1 MAGIP
6 VDPRRGM
13 GPQPGAGRWPA
24 REHAWVNEGEPTMRN
39 AKRTVWM
46 VLGAGALAFGLLGAG
61 YGASGGQTQYPAYKS
76 SIQVKDQD
84 REEQGERHEE
94 RGEAAQL
101 ASLAKID
108 ATQASSAALA
118 QVPGTVLKVALDN
131 ENGNLVYS
139 VEVKTASND
148 IKDVKVDAGNG
159 QVVHVDSDTQGED
172 EGEEE

>member
-1 MAGIP
+1 
-6 VDPRRGM
+6 
-13 GPQPGAGRWPA
+13 
-24 REHAWVNEGEPTMRN
+24 MRN
-39 AKRTVWM
+39 TKHTVWM

-61 YGASGGQTQYPAYKS
+61 YAATGGQTQYPAYTS

-101 ASLAKID
+101 ASLAKVD
-108 ATQASSAALA
+108 ATQATSAALA

-148 IKDVKVDAGNG
+148 VKDVKVDAGNAS
-159 QVVHVDSDTQGED
+159 VLHVDASHQGED
-172 EGEEE
+172 EGEDE

>member
-1 MAGIP
+1 
-6 VDPRRGM
+6 
-13 GPQPGAGRWPA
+13 
-24 REHAWVNEGEPTMRN
+24 MRN

-61 YGASGGQTQYPAYKS
+61 YAASGGQTQYPEYKS

-108 ATQASSAALA
+108 ATQATSAALA

-139 VEVKTASND
+139 VEVKTASNE

-159 QVVHVDSDTQGED
+159 TVVHVGTGSQGED
-172 EGEEE
+172 EREDE

>member
-1 MAGIP
+1 MNGKQTIGMA
-6 VDPRRGM
+6 
-13 GPQPGAGRWPA
+13 
-24 REHAWVNEGEPTMRN
+24 
-39 AKRTVWM
+39 
-46 VLGAGALAFGLLGAG
+46 LGAVALGFGLLGAG
-61 YGASGGQTQYPAYKS
+61 YAVSQRTTQSPAYTS

-108 ATQASSAALA
+108 ATKATSAALDK
-118 QVPGTVLKVALDN
+118 VPGTVLKVALDN

-139 VEVKTASND
+139 VEIKTASNE

-159 QVVHVDSDTQGED
+159 QVLHMDAEHQ
-172 EGEEE
+172 GEEEREDE

>member
-1 MAGIP
+1 
-6 VDPRRGM
+6 
-13 GPQPGAGRWPA
+13 
-24 REHAWVNEGEPTMRN
+24 MRN
-39 AKRTVWM
+39 ANGTVW
-46 VLGAGALAFGLLGAG
+46 VALGAGALVFGLLGAG
-61 YGASGGQTQYPAYKS
+61 YAASGGQTQYPAYTS

-108 ATQASSAALA
+108 ATQATSAALA
-118 QVPGTVLKVALDN
+118 QVPGAVLKVALDN

-139 VEVKTASND
+139 VEIKTASNE

-159 QVVHVDSDTQGED
+159 QVLHMDAEPQGEGEGED
-172 EGEEE
+172 E

>member
-1 MAGIP
+1 
-6 VDPRRGM
+6 
-13 GPQPGAGRWPA
+13 
-24 REHAWVNEGEPTMRN
+24 MRN
-39 AKRTVWM
+39 AKHTVWI

-61 YGASGGQTQYPAYKS
+61 YAASGGQTQSPAYKS
-76 SIQVKDQD
+76 SIQVKDQN
-84 REEQGERHEE
+84 RKEQGERHEE

-108 ATQASSAALA
+108 VSQASSAALA

-139 VEVKTASND
+139 VEIKTGSNE

-159 QVVHVDSDTQGED
+159 QVLHMDAEHEGGDEQED
-172 EGEEE
+172 E